1 MIFLLNNNAIR
12 LFFFFIVIGFSA
24 CEVPGCMDSNAVNY
38 DSDATQDDG
47 SCIYAPAQEC
57 TGSDNNCLEINFHHF
72 VDETEI
78 IYGNDN
84 ILYENNAGNNYSVRR
99 ILYVLSDI
107 MLFFEDGT
115 TLLLEEFIFVNT
127 DDPSTLT
134 KTIYDLPALCAGISF
149 SLGFSSEN
157 NIDNQYIDA
166 ENNFH
171 SLMLWPNTNG
181 VNLAFQGG
189 YHYMKLEGKYIDL
202 EGNETFYNN
211 HTGPTNGYDYS
222 VYQFIFDFP
231 PEGFIGTSNS
241 ISINMNIN
249 NWYNDP
255 IYDFNI
261 FGSGIMDNTE
271 AQWNLRQNAGDIFS
285 IQVN

>member
-1 MIFLLNNNAIR
+1 MIFIINNDIMR
-12 LFFFFIVIGFSA
+12 LFFLLIAIVIGFTA

-38 DSDATQDDG
+38 DSDVTQDDG
-47 SCIYAPAQEC
+47 SCIYSPIQEC
-57 TGSDNNCLEINFHHF
+57 LGSDNNCLEINFYHF
-72 VDETEI
+72 VDEVEI

-115 TLLLEEFIFVNT
+115 NLLLDEFIFVNT

-134 KTIYDLPALCAGISF
+134 KTIYDLPALCSGISF

-181 VNLAFQGG
+181 VNPALQGG

-202 EGNETFYNN
+202 EAQEKFYNN
-211 HTGPTNGYDYS
+211 HTGPTNGNNFSSIYS
-222 VYQFIFDFP
+222 FIFDDCQ
-231 PEGFIGTSNS
+231 S

-249 NWYNDP
+249 NWYNNP
-255 IYDFNI
+255 IYDFNV
-261 FGSGIMDNTE
+261 FGSGIMDNIE
-271 AQWNLRQNAGDIFS
+271 AQDYLYQNASDIFS
-285 IQVN
+285 IQIN